1 MAILNPR
8 LKSSEISETWS
19 ESLHRCPRLP
29 CLPNSTPLRSLM
41 STSESPE
48 ERLAPPAHSM
58 PPGFGSSNTWVSL
71 RCISSKQTAAST
83 SPCYEY
89 SATVVD
95 NGSVLLKP
103 SSSSLKKEQ
112 FRLRCHHSNNL
123 ITKRITNS
131 IQSI

>member
-1 MAILNPR
+1 
-8 LKSSEISETWS
+8 
-19 ESLHRCPRLP
+19 
-29 CLPNSTPLRSLM
+29 M
-41 STSESPE
+41 STSESLE

-58 PPGFGSSNTWVSL
+58 LAGFGSSNTWVSF
-71 RCISSKQTAAST
+71 RCISSKQTAASA

-112 FRLRCHHSNNL
+112 FCLRCHHSNSL
-123 ITKRITNS
+123 ITKMITNS
-131 IQSI
+131 ILSI